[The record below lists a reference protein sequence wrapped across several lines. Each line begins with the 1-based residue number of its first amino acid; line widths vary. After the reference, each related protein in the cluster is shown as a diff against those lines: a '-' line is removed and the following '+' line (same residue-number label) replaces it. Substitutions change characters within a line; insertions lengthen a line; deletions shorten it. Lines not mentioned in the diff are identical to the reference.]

1 MYEKIISDL
10 RECAN
15 FNYCSECHAENC
27 VNNNLDRKECVFSLA
42 ANIIEAL
49 EKENMNLQKKV
60 SSLSK
65 ELSEVS
71 SELSWTKYPEGMGR

>member
-10 RECAN
+10 RECAAL
-15 FNYCSECHAENC
+15 NYCSECHTENC
-27 VNNNLDRKECVFSLA
+27 VDNDLDRKECVFNLA

-49 EKENMNLQKKV
+49 EKENTNLQKKV

-65 ELSEVS
+65 ELSEVE
-71 SELSWTKYPEGMGR
+71 SELSWMKYPERMGQ